1 MNKYQKALGN
11 IGYIELD
18 DSFDHP
24 KTIKDWYHNEYRVL
38 QELVDKATPKKPIIV
53 EERGEEPWSDKTT
66 SIYICPNCGEP
77 LSYDF
82 EYDIQIKNSCCL
94 DCRQAL
100 DWSDEDGV
108 KSTDVM
114 FEELGLL
121 KQMQTP
127 FKGWVVYGN
136 EFNGRVTFDTNCNS
150 VGTNMTI
157 TPELHKAIGA
167 KMKELGW
174 L

>member
-1 MNKYQKALGN
+1 MLRDYEIPLLEELLQEEKYQEN
-11 IGYIELD
+11 
-18 DSFDHP
+18 
-24 KTIKDWYHNEYRVL
+24 T
-38 QELVDKATPKKPIIV
+38 
-53 EERGEEPWSDKTT
+53 
-66 SIYICPNCGEP
+66 P
-77 LSYDF
+77 LSTSFVRDF
-82 EYDIQIKNSCCL
+82 LNAYKKLKETSSN
-94 DCRQAL
+94 
-100 DWSDEDGV
+100 EDGV

-127 FKGWVVYGN
+127 FKGWIVYGN
-136 EFNGRVTFDTNCNS
+136 EFNGQVTFDTNCNS